1 MAYIPILKVINNTG
15 AVVTIT
21 DAGVVIPA
29 SSFDTFTDDSLVRQL
44 ATSKSIRTLVGAGTL
59 TLNDG
64 STNIPIWQA
73 DSFLLNFLLIGA
85 SGRQINMPTITAG
98 AYWFTNIGHLWIDS
112 FGSPWGYQGF

>member
-1 MAYIPILKVINNTG
+1 MAYTPILRVQNNTG
-15 AVVTIT
+15 VVVTIA
-21 DAGVVIPA
+21 DVGVVIPA
-29 SSFDTFTDDSLVRQL
+29 SGFDIFTDDRLVRQL
-44 ATSKSIRTLVGAGTL
+44 AISGSLRTLVGLSTL

-112 FGSPWGYQGF
+112 FGQPWGYQAY